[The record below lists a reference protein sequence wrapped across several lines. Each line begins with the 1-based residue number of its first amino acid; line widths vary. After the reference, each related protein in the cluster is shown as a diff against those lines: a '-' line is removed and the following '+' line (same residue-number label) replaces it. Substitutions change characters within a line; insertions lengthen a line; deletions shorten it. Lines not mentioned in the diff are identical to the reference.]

1 MKKII
6 FILLVFLAT
15 TATAGD
21 YGKEFLQTL
30 QNDGKE
36 STATVYNDGKESVS
50 AIYNDAKSVVSTV
63 YTDGKSAVSEL
74 YPDVKSA
81 IISIA
86 QGIGIAAEHVYEV
99 LVKKYVVIGVV
110 ELLIFILAAFL
121 LIFGFVSTYK
131 YINSYKVITW
141 KIVFPVLLIVIGGIT
156 AYNVNYY
163 DMLMGIINPE
173 FGAINY
179 ILEYARGIM

>member
-1 MKKII
+1 MFYSIFKLL

-15 TATAGD
+15 TATAEN
-21 YGKEFLQTL
+21 KSNNFLQTL

-36 STATVYNDGKESVS
+36 SIATVYND
-50 AIYNDAKSVVSTV
+50 AKTVVSTV

-131 YINSYKVITW
+131 YINNNKYKV
-141 KIVFPVLLIVIGGIT
+141 F
-156 AYNVNYY
+156 N
-163 DMLMGIINPE
+163 
-173 FGAINY
+173 F
-179 ILEYARGIM
+179 

>member
-6 FILLVFLAT
+6 FILLIFLAT

-36 STATVYNDGKESVS
+36 SIATV
-50 AIYNDAKSVVSTV
+50 YNDAKSVVSTV

-131 YINSYKVITW
+131 YINNNKFITW
-141 KIVFPVLLIVIGGIT
+141 KIIFPILLMIIGGIT
-156 AYNVNYY
+156 ACNVNYN

-179 ILEYARGIM
+179 ILEYARSVM